1 MSTTVA
7 GAHDIAHALL
17 TQGRAAEAE
26 AAFRRL
32 CEADAADAGAWLGL
46 GRALDRQNKLAEATD
61 AVRRACELAPV
72 SGEAQRFLGACKLR
86 GGRLLEALD
95 CFQRAVAL
103 EPAIAINHTALAMA
117 YQQLNEHTPALHHL
131 ERAVAL
137 APRSAAIFS
146 AYLFELSHH
155 PGLSPARVFAEHVR
169 YGRTFGGR
177 GDRFRHDNPPD
188 PHRRLRI
195 GYVSGDFYQHSA
207 MLFLLPVLTRHDS
220 HRHEVFAYPNVFR
233 PDQVT
238 ETVKGAVAHWRPIH
252 ALSDDAAAALVHVDR
267 IDILVDLSGH
277 TDSNRLPVFARK
289 PAPVQV
295 SWLGYPATTGLAE
308 IDYRLVNSA
317 TSPDRDAF
325 FTERLYRMAS
335 ASTCFSFPADTP
347 APAPPPAL
355 ASGFITFGSFSAP
368 RKMSREII
376 AVWAAIMHGVP
387 GSRLF
392 LKYAGLG
399 EAERR
404 RWFVEAFAA
413 HGVSADRLQFEDH
426 TPFAQHLRAYDR
438 ARRRA
443 RSVSL
448 PGRNHDAQC
457 PVVRRPGRHPRRQD
471 HVPDR
476 DAAAAA
482 GARRLRGAQRAGL
495 CGAGRCGRRRSRSSR
510 DLACGASR
518 QTGSERVLQCGEVY
532 PLAGGR
538 LSRHVDGMVQ
548 GR

>member
-1 MSTTVA
+1 
-7 GAHDIAHALL
+7 LL
-17 TQGRAAEAE
+17 TQGRTREAE
-26 AAFRRL
+26 TAFRER
-32 CEADAADAGAWLGL
+32 CAADPGDADAWLGL

-61 AVRRACELAPV
+61 AVRQASELAPA

-95 CFQRAVAL
+95 CFRRAVAL
-103 EPAIAINHTALAMA
+103 EPAVAMNHTALAMA
-117 YQQLNEHTPALHHL
+117 HQQLNEHAPALHHL
-131 ERAVAL
+131 EQAVAL

-155 PGLSPARVFAEHVR
+155 PGLSPAHVFAEHVR

-177 GDRFRHDNPPD
+177 ADRFRHDNSPD

-220 HRHEVFAYPNVFR
+220 RHYETFAYSNVFR

-238 ETVKGAVAHWRPIH
+238 ETIKGAVAHWRPIH
-252 ALSDDAAAALVHVDR
+252 GLSDDAAAALVHADR

-289 PAPVQV
+289 PVPVQV
-295 SWLGYPATTGLAE
+295 TWLGYPATTGLAE

-317 TSPDRDAF
+317 TSPDRAAF
-325 FTERLYRMAS
+325 FTERLYRMAG
-335 ASTCFSFPADTP
+335 ASTCFNFPADTP
-347 APAPPPAL
+347 APASPPAL
-355 ASGFITFGSFSAP
+355 ANGFITFGSFSAP

-376 AVWAAIMHGVP
+376 AVWAAIMHEVP

-404 RWFVEAFAA
+404 RWFVETF
-413 HGVSADRLQFEDH
+413 GSLGIGADRLQFADYSPYAE
-426 TPFAQHLRAYDR
+426 HLRAYDR
-438 ARRRA
+438 VDVALDPFPYPGGTTTRNALWCGVPVITLDARTASPTATLLRQLGLDACVAHSEQDYVARA
-443 RSVSL
+443 VAVAADL
-448 PGRNHDAQC
+448 
-457 PVVRRPGRHPRRQD
+457 
-471 HVPDR
+471 DR
-476 DAAAAA
+476 LARWRKEMRDRLAA
-482 GARRLRGAQRAGL
+482 GESFNAERFTRSLENAFRDMWAGW
-495 CGAGRCGRRRSRSSR
+495 CGR
-510 DLACGASR
+510 AI
-518 QTGSERVLQCGEVY
+518 E
-532 PLAGGR
+532 
-538 LSRHVDGMVQ
+538 
-548 GR
+548 